1 MHSHKDNLALHA
13 ITLKLH
19 FVGINI
25 PGEKTDSPMMI
36 RSIITTFTRTFAEYP
51 VREGKG
57 LADVPRISK
66 PALQKAE
73 IE

>member
-1 MHSHKDNLALHA
+1 MHA
-13 ITLKLH
+13 ITFKLQ

-25 PGEKTDSPMMI
+25 VQVRKPIPPMMI

-57 LADVPRISK
+57 FADVPRISN